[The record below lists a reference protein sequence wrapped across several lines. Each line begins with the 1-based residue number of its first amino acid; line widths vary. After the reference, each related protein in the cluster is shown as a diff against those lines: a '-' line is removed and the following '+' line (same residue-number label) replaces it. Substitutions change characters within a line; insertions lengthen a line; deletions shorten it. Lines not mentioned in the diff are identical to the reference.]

1 MTMAILSSY
10 VPGVGKLAVCLS
22 GDDCKQERKRKRMSV
37 LVYGKSLD
45 KFHGRSV
52 VVGGGERRGVRQGKR
67 GEEGGEGRGTGGR
80 WMNDG
85 CDDGDKE
92 KDEQPRGN

>member
-1 MTMAILSSY
+1 MNCQLEA
-10 VPGVGKLAVCLS
+10 
-22 GDDCKQERKRKRMSV
+22 QEFESK
-37 LVYGKSLD
+37 
-45 KFHGRSV
+45 
-52 VVGGGERRGVRQGKR
+52 
-67 GEEGGEGRGTGGR
+67 GGEGRGTGGR